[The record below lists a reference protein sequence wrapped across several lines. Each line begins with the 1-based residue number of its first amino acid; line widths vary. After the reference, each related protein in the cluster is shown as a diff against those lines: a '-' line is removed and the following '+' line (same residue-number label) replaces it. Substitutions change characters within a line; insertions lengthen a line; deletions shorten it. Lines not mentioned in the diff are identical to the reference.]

1 MIKDW
6 TKYEAYRERLLNSI
20 KPTFSSID
28 DDTFYDL
35 FHNAYLEKYPVFEIT
50 FNATKINANEIG
62 FLYKIVVNKINDLLN
77 QQIVTVPLP
86 PNVQIQDDDSKE
98 IENETETEMN
108 KRVVVDDN
116 YFHIIDNVVD
126 DLHLGFAE
134 FLFNVVTQ
142 RGGLKDTD
150 TENNKVAN
158 KHYKIV
164 TPLIKMEAWASKAPL
179 TDEILNKLSDK
190 VTSDIESEQF
200 YDWIEP
206 TPIVRLKSW
215 VGCS

>member
-6 TKYEAYRERLLNSI
+6 AKYEAYRERLLNSI
-20 KPTFSSID
+20 KSKFPSID
-28 DDTFYDL
+28 EDTFYDL
-35 FHNAYLEKYPVFEIT
+35 FQDAYLEKFPVFESN
-50 FNATKINANEIG
+50 FDATKSKNELG
-62 FLYKIVVNKINDLLN
+62 YLYRLVVNKINDLLKSQSSTN
-77 QQIVTVPLP
+77 TLIVNKDDEDYEDVGNEVNNPTV
-86 PNVQIQDDDSKE
+86 S
-98 IENETETEMN
+98 
-108 KRVVVDDN
+108 
-116 YFHIIDNVVD
+116 
-126 DLHLGFAE
+126 FAE

-150 TENNKVAN
+150 TENNKAVN

-164 TPLIKMEAWASKAPL
+164 NPLIKMEAWASKSPL
-179 TDEILNKLSDK
+179 TDAILNKLSDK
-190 VTSDIESEQF
+190 VTSDVESEQF

>member
-1 MIKDW
+1 MIQDW
-6 TKYEAYRERLLNSI
+6 TKYEAYRERLMNFI
-20 KPTFSSID
+20 KSKFPSID
-28 DDTFYDL
+28 EDTFYDL
-35 FHNAYLEKYPVFEIT
+35 FQDAYLEKFPVFESN
-50 FNATKINANEIG
+50 FDATKSKNELG
-62 FLYKIVVNKINDLLN
+62 YLYRLVVNKINDLLKSQSSTN
-77 QQIVTVPLP
+77 TLIE
-86 PNVQIQDDDSKE
+86 IKDDDDYE
-98 IENETETEMN
+98 DVGNEVNNPT
-108 KRVVVDDN
+108 VS
-116 YFHIIDNVVD
+116 
-126 DLHLGFAE
+126 FAE

-142 RGGLKDTD
+142 RGGLKSTD
-150 TENNKVAN
+150 TENNKAVN

-179 TDEILNKLSDK
+179 TDAILNKLSDK